1 MSIRAPDSLASV
13 EWFFVCMRLQV
24 SAFDTS
30 RIVPFVQPS
39 DLNFAV
45 PPGSASVR
53 IDQIF

>member
-53 IDQIF
+53 IDQTF